1 MENKTVNNFKT
12 KVIGL
17 KDRVEDK
24 AQYLAA
30 TTAVAISSNPVL
42 NTVRGFAAG
51 NNQIKTKAPKVDKS
65 GNVTF
70 DGPSN
75 TDPQTG
81 VAKLLENG
89 QFWVGVVAGF
99 AALILIGTGIW
110 QAMKASKLK
119 MEGNQEAYKMASNVM
134 IGAFIGGALM
144 AAVAAFLAIGVVQGN
159 NFFGGGGSGGGGGA
173 TP

>member
-1 MENKTVNNFKT
+1 MNKLTTKLSGFKDSMES
-12 KVIGL
+12 
-17 KDRVEDK
+17 K
-24 AQYLAA
+24 AQFLAA

-42 NTVRGFAAG
+42 NSVKGFAA
-51 NNQIKTKAPKVDKS
+51 PKIDKS

-70 DGPSN
+70 DGPSS
-75 TDPQTG
+75 TDPQQG

-89 QFWVGVVAGF
+89 QFWVGVLAGV
-99 AALILIGTGIW
+99 AALILVGTGIW

-159 NFFGGGGSGGGGGA
+159 NFFGGGSN
-173 TP
+173 P

>member
-1 MENKTVNNFKT
+1 VNNFKT

-70 DGPSN
+70 DGVEERFEVHIFDFSDDIYGERVTVYWLDRIRDMVKFN
-75 TDPQTG
+75 SVDQL
-81 VAKLLENG
+81 VDQLESDEKI
-89 QFWVGVVAGF
+89 AR
-99 AALILIGTGIW
+99 
-110 QAMKASKLK
+110 K
-119 MEGNQEAYKMASNVM
+119 
-134 IGAFIGGALM
+134 
-144 AAVAAFLAIGVVQGN
+144 
-159 NFFGGGGSGGGGGA
+159 
-173 TP
+173 

>member
-1 MENKTVNNFKT
+1 MNKLTTKLSGFKDSMES
-12 KVIGL
+12 
-17 KDRVEDK
+17 K
-24 AQYLAA
+24 AQFLVA

-42 NTVRGFAAG
+42 NSVRGFAAG
-51 NNQIKTKAPKVDKS
+51 GSKISPKAPKIDKS

-70 DGPSN
+70 DGPSS
-75 TDPQTG
+75 TDPQQG

-89 QFWVGVVAGF
+89 QFWVGVLAGF
-99 AALILIGTGIW
+99 AALILVGTGIW

-144 AAVAAFLAIGVVQGN
+144 AAVAAFLAIGVIQGN
-159 NFFGGGGSGGGGGA
+159 NFFGGGGGA